1 MKNPWHRRA
10 ICWRRVDTLDRASE
24 CPACIPPAG
33 PATGK
38 PLAPPGPLGMRV
50 PRLHSYYG
58 SLRLPILVLL
68 GSCWSPSCT
77 TSVLACSLLAGAETL
92 PPQARRIRV
101 RLLRCRL
108 LWWKVSGLPGSWTAP
123 MSTCPALRPRRDGA
137 CPAYTACPYC
147 LPQRQQRRLPL
158 ARFYRGS
165 ITRPID
171 SLSTLHPI
179 RYRTRR
185 KTRFRLVAN
194 LYRVGFSPTGLHYV
208 ISAKISFAFQTSRLS
223 WRTDA

>member
-158 ARFYRGS
+158 AGFIVAQSHGLLTHCLRFTRSVTEQGARLASGWLPTSTGWGS
-165 ITRPID
+165 
-171 SLSTLHPI
+171 HPLGC
-179 RYRTRR
+179 T
-185 KTRFRLVAN
+185 T
-194 LYRVGFSPTGLHYV
+194 
-208 ISAKISFAFQTSRLS
+208 
-223 WRTDA
+223 